1 MPSAKVFDRNS
12 SSMPAISS
20 AGMSIPIVINPLKHS
35 LTKRN
40 DEKSDEEKQRDQK
53 RAEELTKFR
62 DSVEDAL
69 IQKLDELK
77 KICLEEAEITGV
89 IPIETYLTLHPDEPL
104 PKIKRRVGTTFAI
117 PDDVFA
123 NSGTVSFCRKKG
135 KLN

>member
-1 MPSAKVFDRNS
+1 MHNPGNIPLLS
-12 SSMPAISS
+12 SSSFF
-20 AGMSIPIVINPLKHS
+20 
-35 LTKRN
+35 
-40 DEKSDEEKQRDQK
+40 Q
-53 RAEELTKFR
+53 
-62 DSVEDAL
+62 
-69 IQKLDELK
+69 
-77 KICLEEAEITGV
+77 EITGV